1 MAINLRGLPIVPG
14 ARTLT
19 SGGPPI
25 ALNNEIRGGI
35 HRISG
40 ETGDQLGDID
50 ARYLQVGMLVY
61 DETQDTYYMYKNQDG
76 PEPTGNPDSNDP
88 YRGADGRVPN
98 DINVIGD
105 GDSNWVEF
113 RLGIDHTTLESL
125 SNVSLADGVT
135 PAPGQVLEIATVD
148 NTDPDNPVVTWQ
160 NAADNPLNNSIE
172 QLSDVEADGRT
183 TGQVLR
189 YNEVTADWENC
200 LLYTSPS
207 PRDS

>member
-40 ETGDQLGDID
+40 SADNNDQLGDID

-88 YRGADGRVPN
+88 YRGAVVQRIVCCVLPGHYGIVR
-98 DINVIGD
+98 ICVIHSGNLEYLAR
-105 GDSNWVEF
+105 SWCNPICE
-113 RLGIDHTTLESL
+113 RYIAEALKSSMID
-125 SNVSLADGVT
+125 A
-135 PAPGQVLEIATVD
+135 
-148 NTDPDNPVVTWQ
+148 
-160 NAADNPLNNSIE
+160 
-172 QLSDVEADGRT
+172 
-183 TGQVLR
+183 
-189 YNEVTADWENC
+189 
-200 LLYTSPS
+200 
-207 PRDS
+207 

>member
-40 ETGDQLGDID
+40 ETGDQLDNID

-113 RLGIDHTTLESL
+113 RLNIDHTTLESL
-125 SNVSLADGVT
+125 SNVSYQTGTDA

-160 NAADNPLNNSIE
+160 NA
-172 QLSDVEADGRT
+172 
-183 TGQVLR
+183 
-189 YNEVTADWENC
+189 C

>member
-61 DETQDTYYMYKNQDG
+61 DETQDLYYMYKNVG
-76 PEPTGNPDSNDP
+76 VEPADPADPNDP

-98 DINVIGD
+98 NVGVIGD
-105 GDSNWVEF
+105 ADSNWVEF

-148 NTDPDNPVVTWQ
+148 NT
-160 NAADNPLNNSIE
+160 
-172 QLSDVEADGRT
+172 
-183 TGQVLR
+183 
-189 YNEVTADWENC
+189 C